1 MTEVVDVV
9 VVGSLNHDIV
19 AGVDVAPGPGE
30 TVLARTLTRTN
41 GGKGG
46 NQAAAAAR
54 AGARVRMV
62 SSVGVDAEGDMQ
74 VDNLT
79 GYGVDVAG
87 IARQADLRTS
97 LALIWV
103 TPDGENSI
111 IVTPGAKDR
120 VTPDLVRADVAGLDG
135 VKVVLAQSE
144 VGAAVSDAS
153 ADVAR
158 ELGSRFVL
166 SCGPV
171 VLPSPATLRLCDPVI
186 VNVTEARDLLGQVG
200 ADATVPEA
208 SLADELLT
216 ATGARS
222 VIVTL
227 GARGSLLAQVGG
239 SSVTLPAAKAEK
251 VVDTTGAGDT
261 YCGVVAA
268 RLALGDSLEDACQQA
283 AVAGAAAV
291 GWLGARPA
299 VTRPSST

>member
-1 MTEVVDVV
+1 MAEVIDVV
-9 VVGSLNHDIV
+9 VIGSLNHDIV

-54 AGARVRMV
+54 AGARVLMI

-74 VDNLT
+74 VDNLL

-87 IARQADLRTS
+87 IARQPDMRTS

-103 TPDGENSI
+103 RPDGENSI

-120 VTPDLVRADVAGLDG
+120 VTPELVRQQLSGRSG

-144 VGAAVSDAS
+144 VGAAVSDAC
-153 ADVAR
+153 AEVAR
-158 ELGSRFVL
+158 EMGARFVL

-186 VNVTEARDLLGQVG
+186 VNASEARDLLGQVG

-208 SLADELLT
+208 TLADALLA

-222 VIVTL
+222 VVVTL
-227 GARGSLLAQVGG
+227 GARGSLAAQIDGPSLV
-239 SSVTLPAAKAEK
+239 VPTTKAET

-268 RLALGDSLEDACQQA
+268 RLALCDPLDDACQQA
-283 AVAGAAAV
+283 ARAAAAAV

-299 VTRPSST
+299 I

>member
-1 MTEVVDVV
+1 MAEVIDVV
-9 VVGSLNHDIV
+9 VIGSLNHDIV

-54 AGARVRMV
+54 AGARVLMI

-74 VDNLT
+74 VDNLL

-87 IARQADLRTS
+87 IARQPDMRTS

-103 TPDGENSI
+103 RPDGENSI

-120 VTPDLVRADVAGLDG
+120 VTPELVRQQLSGRSG

-144 VGAAVSDAS
+144 VGAAVSDAC
-153 ADVAR
+153 AEVAR
-158 ELGSRFVL
+158 EMGARFVL

-186 VNVTEARDLLGQVG
+186 VNASEARDLLGQVG

-208 SLADELLT
+208 TLADALLA

-222 VIVTL
+222 VVVTL
-227 GARGSLLAQVGG
+227 GARGSLAAQIDGPSLV
-239 SSVTLPAAKAEK
+239 VPTTKAET

-268 RLALGDSLEDACQQA
+268 RLALGDPLDDACQQA
-283 AVAGAAAV
+283 ARAAAAAV

-299 VTRPSST
+299 I

>member
-1 MTEVVDVV
+1 MTDAIDVV

-54 AGARVRMV
+54 AGARVLMI

-79 GYGVDVAG
+79 GYGVDVSG
-87 IARQADLRTS
+87 IARQADVRTS

-103 TPDGENSI
+103 RPDGENSI
-111 IVTPGAKDR
+111 IVTPGAKDC
-120 VTPDLVRADVAGLDG
+120 VTPDLVREQSSGVGG

-144 VGAAVSDAS
+144 VGAAVSDAC
-153 ADVAR
+153 AEVAQQM
-158 ELGSRFVL
+158 GARFVL

-171 VLPSPATLRLCDPVI
+171 VLPSLTTLRDCDPVI
-186 VNVTEARDLLGQVG
+186 VNASEARDLLGQVG
-200 ADATVPEA
+200 ADAAVPEA
-208 SLADELLT
+208 TLADALLV

-222 VIVTL
+222 AVVTL
-227 GARGSLLAQVGG
+227 GARGSLLAQVDGL
-239 SSVTLPAAKAEK
+239 SLALPAAKAER

-268 RLALGDSLEDACQQA
+268 RLALGESLEDACQQA

-291 GWLGARPA
+291 GWLGARPS
-299 VTRPSST
+299 V